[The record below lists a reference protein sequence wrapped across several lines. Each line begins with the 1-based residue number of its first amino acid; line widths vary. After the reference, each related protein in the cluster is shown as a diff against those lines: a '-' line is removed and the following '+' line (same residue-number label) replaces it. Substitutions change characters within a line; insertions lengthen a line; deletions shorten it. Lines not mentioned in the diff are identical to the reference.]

1 MTEIL
6 DDDDK
11 RMNEFENETKEGKET
26 QELVDYI
33 VIFEKGEKKTT
44 VDNNR
49 QQSTTIDDK

>member
-1 MTEIL
+1 VTEIL

-33 VIFEKGEKKTT
+33 VIFE
-44 VDNNR
+44 
-49 QQSTTIDDK
+49 